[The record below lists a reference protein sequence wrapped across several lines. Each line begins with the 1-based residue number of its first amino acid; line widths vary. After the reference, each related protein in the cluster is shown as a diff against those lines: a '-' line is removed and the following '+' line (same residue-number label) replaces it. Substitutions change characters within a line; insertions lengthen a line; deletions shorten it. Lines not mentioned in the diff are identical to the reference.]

1 MQTRTPPEKFLVA
14 FSLAGEA
21 RELVRSIAEAVERQ
35 LGPDTVF
42 STTSGSNTGLA
53 APAAARAGPCW
64 PQTPS
69 ARCWPMADHSGARGA
84 FGELLTAGAGWRYL
98 PIRGASE
105 AGKSHITR
113 PSSCAGRSL

>member
-42 STTSGSNTGLA
+42 YYEWFEHWLGGAGSGSRWPLLA
-53 APAAARAGPCW
+53 ADALRPVLADGR
-64 PQTPS
+64 PQ
-69 ARCWPMADHSGARGA
+69 RCARG
-84 FGELLTAGAGWRYL
+84 FWRIADRQRRL
-98 PIRGASE
+98 ALSADPRCQ
-105 AGKSHITR
+105 R
-113 PSSCAGRSL
+113 DRQ